1 MLISELQ
8 TSNKI
13 TVKDE
18 DGAASDWLELFNGGA
33 STVSLAVG
41 GGGRRQAAGWPV
53 AAACVPARLLL
64 LGALRLVLLECPPS
78 PSWC

>member
-41 GGGRRQAAGWPV
+41 GGEERQAAGSGM
-53 AAACVPARLLL
+53 AGGGSLRAR
-64 LGALRLVLLECPPS
+64 PPS
-78 PSWC
+78 PAGRPAPGAA